1 MYILYYILYIY
12 MCVLKRILRACG
24 CIPLPVGNKHN
35 ANIQPDAVGC
45 SQMQLDAA
53 GCSQMLSD
61 AAICSRMQPYAESRA
76 DKAALKSH
84 QIQPHATGCSRLQ
97 PGVAR
102 CYPMQQDAAG
112 CSQMQL
118 DAAG

>member
-53 GCSQMLSD
+53 RC
-61 AAICSRMQPYAESRA
+61 CRMQPYAVRCSHMQ
-76 DKAALKSH
+76 KAEQTRQH
-84 QIQPHATGCSRLQ
+84 
-97 PGVAR
+97 
-102 CYPMQQDAAG
+102 
-112 CSQMQL
+112 
-118 DAAG
+118 

>member
-53 GCSQMLSD
+53 RC
-61 AAICSRMQPYAESRA
+61 CRMQPYAESRA

-102 CYPMQQDAAG
+102 CYLMQQDAAG
-112 CSQMQL
+112 CSQMQP